1 MDELLNE
8 HEQGERVRSWLQ
20 RNALGLIGGI
30 GLGLAIIY
38 GWHTWQGKQEGDR
51 QARALAYDAFEQQ
64 LVADPAQAPQALAK
78 LPAGSP
84 YAVLGGL
91 EVAKTQVEAGK
102 PEDALATLRAIRT
115 DDAALKSVIDQRIAR
130 LLIDGGKAEEA
141 IGLLGKPEA
150 ASGLEILGDAQAAL
164 GQDEAARASYQQ
176 ALRTL
181 EEGSPQ
187 RQLVELKLAG
197 VGGQAADPAAG

>member
-102 PEDALATLRAIRT
+102 PEEALATLRAIRT

-197 VGGQAADPAAG
+197 VGGQAPDPAAG